1 MMPRNDKPK
10 LAQAGTSIKPAS
22 SYQFKPARELRIKPD
37 FVVRA
42 PTPLGQKEV
51 PNPKNGK

>member
-1 MMPRNDKPK
+1 MMPQNKKPQ
-10 LAQAGTSIKPAS
+10 LAQAGTSIKQAS
-22 SYQFKPARELRIKPD
+22 NYHFKPAQGLRIKPD

-51 PNPKNGK
+51 PNPKNEK